1 MNQNKVYTHVSL
13 FSGAGG
19 LDIGLEQAGF
29 HTVWANDFNHDACE
43 THRLWSNATV
53 VEGDIGKVDYDIIPD
68 CDIASFGFPCQGFS
82 LSGPRKID
90 DSRNVLYRHCVKLVE
105 KKQPKLFLAE
115 NVKGLLTLGG
125 GKIKDA
131 IIADFESK
139 GYVVSINLVNAAD
152 YHVPEDRQRI
162 LLVGI
167 RKDLAE
173 KYGVEFKVPAP
184 FPDRISI
191 RQALEG
197 LAPAAEDE
205 ICKEAYSSRYMSRN
219 RKRVSVGHFD
229 VLIIDEYQDINE
241 EISKM
246 LEYIKESNPGLQ
258 IIAVGDM
265 KQKIYDQ
272 TSLDIWSFIH
282 KFLGKHT
289 QVNFTQCFRLSHDL
303 AQRLGNIWGKDINGV
318 NKNCKVSTMSRE
330 QVVDYL
336 DTKNPKDV
344 LCLGA
349 RTGSMVKV
357 LNELEARPGNLYDK
371 NHVYASIKE
380 PDGEKHVAPG
390 ADVGIFTTF
399 DGSKG
404 MERPICVVFDFT
416 ESYWCSR
423 VFQPTA
429 RYEILRNLFCVA
441 ASRGK
446 DEVIFVEPPKKEDR
460 FGLVSDK
467 TLMTPVKM
475 NQEFN
480 TKFDISEMFDF
491 KFDEDVEHCYQLI
504 NTTPVFH
511 KDVHEI
517 EIKHSDAMIDLAPCI
532 GIYQQANFF
541 DYYDIDSAIAFYMY
555 LHNDKKVAL
564 PASWK
569 SVEEK
574 VLFLTMLMT
583 SQDRYVKQVELP
595 FITRAQETDLNK
607 RLSMVFTPDES
618 VQERCELTA
627 MVDTKAKKK
636 LVISGMAD
644 VVKDNKVYLLKFVSS
659 LAHKHFLQCACYML
673 ATGLKQGVVW
683 NIRDNMMY
691 EIEIPD
697 PDKFLDAVITCIT
710 KQVFAKAES
719 YTISKD
725 YTQDLDTIIEQIMT
739 DDSLP
744 EFDVGGNVKEEK
756 KTADEGI
763 SIIRRGEQY
772 IIVDAANRQI
782 IDNSAMN
789 GYDSILAAC
798 EDYVRKNKQLAEE
811 SMSKKELLSV
821 IEDWLDNHRDFEA
834 AMSKTEVDI
843 KHHIG
848 EYANYASLSTYVVR
862 KMLKDRGLIINFSE
876 RQLLKVWKER
886 KKKDTNTVENTRYE
900 TLASTLE
907 SLVKAGVDVQLEM
920 PEEEKVAKPEPDPE
934 EEKPQFDK
942 RIPYTVIRS
951 SRLSKPNDVR
961 YIVVNLNDKDQVLDD
976 ASGYGYKSIS
986 AAQKGYGYKC
996 RNLTKYGEVKHSSK
1010 PKTNIPVSQ
1019 SRQLSFGDF

>member
-191 RQALEG
+191 RQALES

-219 RKRVSVGHFD
+219 RKRGWDSVS
-229 VLIIDEYQDINE
+229 
-241 EISKM
+241 
-246 LEYIKESNPGLQ
+246 
-258 IIAVGDM
+258 
-265 KQKIYDQ
+265 
-272 TSLDIWSFIH
+272 
-282 KFLGKHT
+282 
-289 QVNFTQCFRLSHDL
+289 FT
-303 AQRLGNIWGKDINGV
+303 
-318 NKNCKVSTMSRE
+318 
-330 QVVDYL
+330 
-336 DTKNPKDV
+336 
-344 LCLGA
+344 
-349 RTGSMVKV
+349 
-357 LNELEARPGNLYDK
+357 
-371 NHVYASIKE
+371 
-380 PDGEKHVAPG
+380 
-390 ADVGIFTTF
+390 
-399 DGSKG
+399 
-404 MERPICVVFDFT
+404 
-416 ESYWCSR
+416 
-423 VFQPTA
+423 
-429 RYEILRNLFCVA
+429 
-441 ASRGK
+441 
-446 DEVIFVEPPKKEDR
+446 
-460 FGLVSDK
+460 
-467 TLMTPVKM
+467 
-475 NQEFN
+475 
-480 TKFDISEMFDF
+480 
-491 KFDEDVEHCYQLI
+491 
-504 NTTPVFH
+504 
-511 KDVHEI
+511 
-517 EIKHSDAMIDLAPCI
+517 
-532 GIYQQANFF
+532 
-541 DYYDIDSAIAFYMY
+541 
-555 LHNDKKVAL
+555 
-564 PASWK
+564 
-569 SVEEK
+569 
-574 VLFLTMLMT
+574 
-583 SQDRYVKQVELP
+583 
-595 FITRAQETDLNK
+595 
-607 RLSMVFTPDES
+607 
-618 VQERCELTA
+618 
-627 MVDTKAKKK
+627 
-636 LVISGMAD
+636 
-644 VVKDNKVYLLKFVSS
+644 
-659 LAHKHFLQCACYML
+659 
-673 ATGLKQGVVW
+673 
-683 NIRDNMMY
+683 
-691 EIEIPD
+691 
-697 PDKFLDAVITCIT
+697 
-710 KQVFAKAES
+710 
-719 YTISKD
+719 
-725 YTQDLDTIIEQIMT
+725 
-739 DDSLP
+739 
-744 EFDVGGNVKEEK
+744 
-756 KTADEGI
+756 
-763 SIIRRGEQY
+763 
-772 IIVDAANRQI
+772 
-782 IDNSAMN
+782 
-789 GYDSILAAC
+789 ILAAC

-920 PEEEKVAKPEPDPE
+920 PEEEKTAKPEPDPE

>member
-1 MNQNKVYTHVSL
+1 
-13 FSGAGG
+13 
-19 LDIGLEQAGF
+19 
-29 HTVWANDFNHDACE
+29 
-43 THRLWSNATV
+43 
-53 VEGDIGKVDYDIIPD
+53 
-68 CDIASFGFPCQGFS
+68 
-82 LSGPRKID
+82 
-90 DSRNVLYRHCVKLVE
+90 
-105 KKQPKLFLAE
+105 
-115 NVKGLLTLGG
+115 
-125 GKIKDA
+125 
-131 IIADFESK
+131 
-139 GYVVSINLVNAAD
+139 
-152 YHVPEDRQRI
+152 
-162 LLVGI
+162 
-167 RKDLAE
+167 
-173 KYGVEFKVPAP
+173 
-184 FPDRISI
+184 
-191 RQALEG
+191 
-197 LAPAAEDE
+197 
-205 ICKEAYSSRYMSRN
+205 
-219 RKRVSVGHFD
+219 
-229 VLIIDEYQDINE
+229 
-241 EISKM
+241 M

-371 NHVYASIKE
+371 NHVYASIKDK
-380 PDGEKHVAPG
+380 DGDKYVAPG

-423 VFQPTA
+423 VFQPMA

-564 PASWK
+564 PSSWK

-886 KKKDTNTVENTRYE
+886 KKQDTNTVENTRYE

-996 RNLTKYGEVKHSSK
+996 RNLTKYGEIKHSSK